1 MILSYTAR
9 LICVSLAVGMM
20 VHTLLGL
27 AVGPVAAMVMRWA
40 ERMRPRNGARLL
52 LGMRLLPAAGALF
65 VVAAFCIPSYLF
77 LEQEAGGEEIGVL
90 CLGVAFTAAVLA
102 VNSAI
107 NLGQAM
113 ARSARYARH
122 CERSGAP
129 VLMLAGILRPRLVVS
144 ETIRR
149 ALSPEQ
155 LDAALRHEQAH
166 RRAFDNFKRMLL
178 AATPRMPGFAVI
190 EQTWSRLSEW
200 AADDEAVAGDANRAL
215 NLADALVRVAR
226 LGTRPVE
233 VSFLGD
239 GRDLARRVERLLNP
253 EVYMPLQMRVWTVA
267 SAAGIA
273 AMAIAVLVAQP
284 LVAAH
289 EVLEHLIH

>member
-52 LGMRLLPAAGALF
+52 LGTRLLPAAGALF

-226 LGTRPVE
+226 LGARPVE

>member
-9 LICVSLAVGMM
+9 LVCVSLAVGLM

-27 AVGPVAAMVMRWA
+27 AVTPMAATMMRWA

-52 LGMRLLPAAGALF
+52 LGLRLLPAAGAMF

-77 LEQEAGGEEIGVL
+77 LEQEAGGEEIGWL
-90 CLGVAFTAAVLA
+90 CLGVALTAAVLA

-122 CERSGAP
+122 CERTGAP

-144 ETIRR
+144 ETIRK
-149 ALSPEQ
+149 ALSAEQ
-155 LDAALRHEQAH
+155 LEAALRHEQAH
-166 RRAFDNFKRMLL
+166 RRAFDNLKRMLL
-178 AATPRMPGFAVI
+178 AATPRMPGFTAI
-190 EQTWSRLSEW
+190 ERTWSRLSEW
-200 AADDEAVAGDANRAL
+200 AADDEAVAGDTGRAL
-215 NLADALVRVAR
+215 SLADALVRVAR
-226 LGTRPVE
+226 LGAVPAE

-239 GRDLARRVERLLNP
+239 GRDLAQRVDRLLNP
-253 EVYMPLQMRVWTVA
+253 RVYGPSRTRALT
-267 SAAGIA
+267 AAGAVGA
-273 AMAIAVLVAQP
+273 AVMAAVMLVAQP